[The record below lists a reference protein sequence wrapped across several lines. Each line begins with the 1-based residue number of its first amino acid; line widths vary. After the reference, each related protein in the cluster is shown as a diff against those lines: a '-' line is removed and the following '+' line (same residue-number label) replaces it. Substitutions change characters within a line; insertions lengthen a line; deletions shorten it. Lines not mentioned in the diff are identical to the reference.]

1 MSHALP
7 ATMTEALQF
16 SPMGAGMWTGDA
28 ETSNVRA
35 IPYVGMLMTSSFR
48 VSNAKARNELG
59 WSPNVASYREG
70 VPIIAPG

>member
-16 SPMGAGMWTGDA
+16 SPMGAGMWPGDA

-35 IPYVGMLMTSSFR
+35 IPYVEIYLASSAPMESPAERIQRMAR
-48 VSNAKARNELG
+48 VATKG
-59 WSPNVASYREG
+59 
-70 VPIIAPG
+70 APQ